1 LGVEITEKAKSWLA
15 KEGYDPVYGARPLR
29 RALEKY
35 VENPLSIKVL
45 SGEFKEGATVL
56 VDVGE
61 EGLTF
66 KVKGKTAVSG
76 SPKNQPK
83 EKKGG

>member
-1 LGVEITEKAKSWLA
+1 
-15 KEGYDPVYGARPLR
+15 
-29 RALEKY
+29 

-83 EKKGG
+83 EKKDG